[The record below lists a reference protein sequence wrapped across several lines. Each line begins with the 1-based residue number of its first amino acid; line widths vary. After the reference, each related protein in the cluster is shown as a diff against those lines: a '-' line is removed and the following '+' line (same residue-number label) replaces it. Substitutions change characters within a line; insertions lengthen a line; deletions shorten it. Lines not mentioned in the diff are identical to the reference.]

1 MADNEFTRSIKEYM
15 DKNLDIANMMS
26 KRVSEI
32 AEMAK
37 IIDTARNNGKQIFAM
52 GNGGSASTASHLVQD
67 LNKAANRE
75 GRKRFKAIALNDNI
89 PIMLAIANDD
99 SYENVFVEQ
108 LKNFLQSGDV
118 VIGISGSG
126 NSKNVLN
133 AIEYANKNGGVT
145 IGWSGYG
152 GGKLS
157 KMVKL
162 SIVVPDSSVKA
173 NPPVP
178 DGGLDDRMQTSE
190 NFHLVLTHALI
201 VTFRRSD

>member
-26 KRVSEI
+26 KQVPEI

-133 AIEYANKNGGVT
+133 AIEYANKNGGIT

-162 SIVVPDSSVKA
+162 SIVVPDSSVRA